1 MKPLLHPEEV
11 IRYTS
16 QGDYACSYCGY
27 VIPVNRK
34 GELLEWCSA
43 DYAGLFCGESHAI
56 AAGNDLNYIS
66 KWSFKRS

>member
-1 MKPLLHPEEV
+1 MDLLMPADA

-43 DYAGLFCGESHAI
+43 DYAGLFCSESHAI
-56 AAGNDLNYIS
+56 AAGNDLNYVNKYKFS
-66 KWSFKRS
+66 S